1 MPSIK
6 TTVENLNGM
15 NNTKVLDVLEALES
29 YTLSVEEEK
38 GYKEYTIHKQNA
50 DGLISQVE
58 KTNDVVLINKRFDEI
73 RSSVYIISSKLTSDG
88 LIILEKTNDVYNL
101 YIEWESSNDKELLE
115 SFRDEEKARLAFVAA
130 ITQ

>member
-15 NNTKVLDVLEALES
+15 NNTKVLDVLEVLES